1 MSFPLVIEPHR
12 ESWKRDFEQEAVR
25 IKSALGSA
33 LIALHH
39 IGSTAIP
46 GLHAKP
52 IIDIMAEAVSLE
64 ALDAHCREMER
75 LGYGAMGEFGIPG
88 RRYFRKDSSAG
99 VRTHQLHAFAE
110 GSAHLVR
117 HLAFRDYLREHPD
130 TAREYGALKLRLAES
145 CRGDVEAYIEGKD
158 AFVKDVER
166 KALEWIAGKP

>member
-1 MSFPLVIEPHR
+1 MSFSLVIEPHR
-12 ESWKRDFEQEAVR
+12 ESWKGDFEQEAAR
-25 IKSALGSA
+25 IRSALGPA

-46 GLHAKP
+46 DLPAKP

-64 ALDAHCREMER
+64 ALNAHCREMER
-75 LGYGAMGEFGIPG
+75 LGYEVMGEFGIPG
-88 RRYFRKDSSAG
+88 RRYFRKDNAAG
-99 VRTHQLHAFAE
+99 IRTHQVHAFAT
-110 GSAHLVR
+110 GSAHLAR
-117 HLAFRDYLREHPD
+117 HLAFRDYLRAYPE

-158 AFVKDVER
+158 AFVKNVER